1 LFLSHSPTRG
11 CSFVTPRP
19 RSILAQHDVANFS
32 LRTPPHLRQIRRQPH
47 HPGHPRRLEPQ
58 VAPHIVPIPIPRLR
72 HHLPLPHLQASKNSK
87 PTSKGRSNLSG
98 HPVGRVPRP
107 GAPHLRGPSGPPPP
121 VGNESSRSAPS
132 SALSSK
138 APHPPFPSAPAGA
151 RPFPCPAG
159 GRHNRRPGQSIHPRR
174 GQPGRQYVAM
184 APFVSKVR
192 TDPAA
197 EVRQIGINHQLDEV
211 FELRLRLPAYLPVG
225 IKSSR
230 LARTPSLDDLGQ
242 ISIPFC

>member
-1 LFLSHSPTRG
+1 MGQNLIPGHFVWPFSSPLTARGTSNPEAPATQTPALSK
-11 CSFVTPRP
+11 
-19 RSILAQHDVANFS
+19 
-32 LRTPPHLRQIRRQPH
+32 PPSTFAA
-47 HPGHPRRLEPQ
+47 HPGH
-58 VAPHIVPIPIPRLR
+58 
-72 HHLPLPHLQASKNSK
+72 HL
-87 PTSKGRSNLSG
+87 
-98 HPVGRVPRP
+98 
-107 GAPHLRGPSGPPPP
+107 P

-197 EVRQIGINHQLDEV
+197 GGRQIGVDHQLDEI